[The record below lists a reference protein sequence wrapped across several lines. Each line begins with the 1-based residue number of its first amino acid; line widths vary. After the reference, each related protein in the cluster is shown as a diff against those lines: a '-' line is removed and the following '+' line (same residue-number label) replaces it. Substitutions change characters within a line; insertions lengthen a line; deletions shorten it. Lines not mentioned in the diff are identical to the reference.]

1 VVVRWFALLLL
12 LGAPLAAQ
20 EIPAHCRVHHIKV
33 TPKRLG
39 QQCGTWG
46 TIAFRAT
53 YYTKERKI
61 IKPSQC
67 PADTVFP
74 PSWGLNATY
83 WTLSPSGFILA
94 IHDVFDGEIVV
105 AEASTVQG
113 DNIVQELVTFKY

>member
-1 VVVRWFALLLL
+1 MRILALLLL
-12 LGAPLAAQ
+12 LGVPLAAQ
-20 EIPAHCRVHHIKV
+20 DIPAHCRVHHIKV
-33 TPKRLG
+33 TSKRLG

-46 TIAFRAT
+46 TVAFRAT
-53 YYTKERKI
+53 YYTKARKV

-74 PSWGLNATY
+74 PSWGTNSTY
-83 WTLSPSGFILA
+83 TALSPSGFIFA

-113 DNIVQELVTFKY
+113 DNIVQEYVTFEY